1 MNEATGKARR
11 IDALDILRGIALFG
25 VLTVNLIT
33 AFRVSIFAQFVPND
47 VPPDIVDGLIAAI
60 VRDYLELK
68 ALALFSM
75 LFGVGL
81 AIQFAQLQ
89 KGERP
94 VYWLSRR
101 MLVLFGFGLIH
112 LILIWNG
119 DILVE
124 YAVAG
129 LLVLPML
136 RAPNWA
142 VVAGAGLMFALY
154 LWFTIVGS
162 PLALPSADWIAQH
175 VPAANQVYASGD
187 YAQIQAMNVG
197 EIPYLLPLHVAI
209 FPRTLALFL
218 FGIFV
223 VRSGALREPARHI
236 GRFLGIALSCMLA
249 GATLAGSSLANLA
262 NFAFPQLALLGAL
275 QGASTVLLAT
285 GFAAGIIVLAQLE
298 AVRPVLAVFAPVG
311 RMAFTCY
318 IMQSLVFA
326 LVFFGYGLGQFAQL
340 GQASTFAFGVIFF
353 AAQCLFCHWWLK
365 AFRYGPLEWAW
376 RTLMYGRAQPMK
388 CLAPLTPLTL

>member
-1 MNEATGKARR
+1 MNATTEAPTR

-33 AFRVSIFAQFVPND
+33 AFRVSIFAQFLPGE
-47 VPPDIVDGLIAAI
+47 VPPGIVDGLVAAI

-68 ALALFSM
+68 AFALFSL

-89 KGERP
+89 KRKRP

-101 MLVLFGFGLIH
+101 MLVLLGFGLIH
-112 LILIWNG
+112 LVLIWNG

-124 YAVAG
+124 YAIAG

-142 VVAGAGLMFALY
+142 VAAGAALMFALY
-154 LWFTIVGS
+154 LLFTIVGS
-162 PLALPSADWIAQH
+162 PLAWPSASWMAQH
-175 VPAANQVYASGD
+175 IPVANQTYASGT
-187 YAQIQAMNVG
+187 YVQVLALNVG

-223 VRSGALREPARHI
+223 VRSGALREPARHV
-236 GRFLGIALSCMLA
+236 GRFVGVAACCMLA
-249 GATLAGSSLANLA
+249 GATLAGGGVAKLV
-262 NFAFPQLALLGAL
+262 FIAFPQFGLHGAL
-275 QGASTVLLAT
+275 HGASTVLLAT
-285 GFAAGIIVLAQLE
+285 GFSAGIIALAQLK
-298 AVRPVLAVFAPVG
+298 ALKPVLARFAPVG
-311 RMAFTCY
+311 RMAFTSY
-318 IMQSLVFA
+318 IMQSLVFVF
-326 LVFFGYGLGQFAQL
+326 VFFGYGLGQFAQL
-340 GQASTFAFGVIFF
+340 GHASTFAFGVIFF
-353 AAQCLFCHWWLK
+353 AAQCLFCHWWLES
-365 AFRYGPLEWAW
+365 FRYGPLEWAW
-376 RTLMYGRAQPMK
+376 RSLMYGRAQPMK
-388 CLAPLTPLTL
+388 LATIAT